1 MLAPK
6 AGAGWKRQEHKNV
19 ENAEGVQEL
28 SPGWRLGGTLGIGS
42 KKARS
47 SKGAKESVE
56 RRAINAAQFSKMTI
70 SCDVAGFLPLLQS
83 GPRLTLNTQG
93 SAKPPPWAKFLY
105 AFGVHSSQCRPS
117 RRSER

>member
-1 MLAPK
+1 M
-6 AGAGWKRQEHKNV
+6 ES
-19 ENAEGVQEL
+19 AEGVQEL

-47 SKGAKESVE
+47 SEGAKESVE
-56 RRAINAAQFSKMTI
+56 RRAIKAPQYS
-70 SCDVAGFLPLLQS
+70 LLQS

-105 AFGVHSSQCRPS
+105 RLRGYFFAVFAFFRGYFLSSSQNG
-117 RRSER
+117 